1 MRVYQKVR
9 AYLEENHIDP
19 LIVAEKIG
27 IPISIFNSI
36 LEGTETLY
44 ADDLRAICYALNVS
58 PEEFI
63 EPLKI
68 QTWKDKK
75 NG

>member
-9 AYLEENHIDP
+9 AYLVENNIEP
-19 LIVAEKIG
+19 LSVAEKIG
-27 IPISIFNSI
+27 VPISTFNAI

-44 ADDLRAICYALNVS
+44 ADDLSAICYALNVS

-63 EPLKI
+63 ELAK
-68 QTWKDKK
+68 QK
-75 NG
+75 NGE

>member
-9 AYLEENHIDP
+9 AYLVENHIEP
-19 LIVAEKIG
+19 LSVAEKIG
-27 IPISIFNSI
+27 MPVSSFNAI

-44 ADDLRAICYALNVS
+44 ADDLSAVCYALNVS

-63 EPLKI
+63 TLE
-68 QTWKDKK
+68 KK
-75 NG
+75 G